1 MKRNREFENIFDDCL
16 ERMAEGDTLV
26 QCLESHPEQAEQLEP
41 LLRMAQTARETSA
54 ILPRPEFRARARY
67 EFHAALLEMTSKKR
81 PSLFG
86 LRTRLVTAIVAL
98 SIILVSGGGTV
109 VMASGSM
116 PDNPLYP
123 VKLASEEVQLALTP
137 SDIDKAEVCVMQA
150 DRRVDEIVYLADK
163 GDAQQVD
170 VVAGRLDECLETLV
184 EIASPEEAEAAVG
197 EEEAAAVGEE
207 EDWPGALMAVPEAA
221 PTEEVVVDRS
231 AEESALIGDD
241 GYIDELKTTVVCH
254 AASNQSALLRK
265 LIDAPE
271 SVKPALHRAIT
282 VSTTGYEQVLTTL
295 D

>member
-1 MKRNREFENIFDDCL
+1 MKKDREFENIFDECL
-16 ERMAEGDTLV
+16 ERLARGDTIM
-26 QCLESHPEQAEQLEP
+26 QCLESHIEQAEQLEP
-41 LLRMAQTARETSA
+41 LLRMAQAARETSA

-67 EFHAALLEMTSKKR
+67 EFHSALQEVTSKKR

-109 VMASGSM
+109 VMASSSM

-123 VKLASEEVQLALTP
+123 VKLVSEEVQMALTP

-163 GDAQQVD
+163 GDAQQVH
-170 VVAGRLDECLETLV
+170 VTAGRLDECLETLV
-184 EIASPEEAEAAVG
+184 EIASLEEAETAAVV
-197 EEEAAAVGEE
+197 EEEAL
-207 EDWPGALMAVPEAA
+207 PGSLTAVPEAA
-221 PTEEVVVDRS
+221 PAEEAAVDGPTEES
-231 AEESALIGDD
+231 TLIGD
-241 GYIDELKTTVVCH
+241 GNLDELKTTVVCH
-254 AASNQSALLRK
+254 AANNQSALLRK
-265 LIDAPE
+265 LMDAPE

-282 VSTTGYEQVLTTL
+282 VSANGYEQVLTTF

>member
-1 MKRNREFENIFDDCL
+1 MKKNRELENIFDDCL
-16 ERMAEGDTLV
+16 ERLARGETLK

-41 LLRMAQTARETSA
+41 LLRAAQAARETSA

-67 EFHAALLEMTSKKR
+67 EFHSALQEAASKKR

-86 LRTRLVTAIVAL
+86 LRTRLVTAMVAL

-109 VMASGSM
+109 VMASSSM
-116 PDNPLYP
+116 PDSPLYP
-123 VKLASEEVQLALTP
+123 VKLATEEVQLVLTP
-137 SDIDKAEVCVMQA
+137 SDIDKVKVCVMQA

-170 VVAGRLDECLETLV
+170 VTAERLDECLETLV
-184 EIASPEEAEAAVG
+184 EIASIEEAEAAAVEG
-197 EEEAAAVGEE
+197 EAL
-207 EDWPGALMAVPEAA
+207 PGALTVAPEAA
-221 PTEEVVVDRS
+221 P
-231 AEESALIGDD
+231 AEEAAVDEATEKSALAGGDL
-241 GYIDELKTTVVCH
+241 DELKTTVVGH

-265 LIDAPE
+265 LMDAPE

-282 VSTTGYEQVLTTL
+282 VSTTGYEQVLTTF

>member
-1 MKRNREFENIFDDCL
+1 MNKNREFENIFDDCL
-16 ERMAEGDTLV
+16 ERLARGDTLM

-54 ILPRPEFRARARY
+54 ILPHPDFRARARY
-67 EFHAALLEMTSKKR
+67 EFHSALQEAVSKKR

-86 LRTRLVTAIVAL
+86 LRTRLVTAMVAL

-109 VMASGSM
+109 VMASSSM

-123 VKLASEEVQLALTP
+123 LKLASEEVQMVLTP
-137 SDIDKAEVCVMQA
+137 SDIDKAEVCFMQA

-170 VVAGRLDECLETLV
+170 VAAERLDECLETLV
-184 EIASPEEAEAAVG
+184 EIASPEEAEVV
-197 EEEAAAVGEE
+197 EEEALPRV
-207 EDWPGALMAVPEAA
+207 LTV
-221 PTEEVVVDRS
+221 PTEEASVDG
-231 AEESALIGDD
+231 ATEESVLTGDGD
-241 GYIDELKTTVVCH
+241 LNEMKTTVVCH

-265 LIDAPE
+265 LMDAPE

-282 VSTTGYEQVLTTL
+282 VSTIGYGRVLTIF

>member
-1 MKRNREFENIFDDCL
+1 MKKNRELENIFDDCL
-16 ERMAEGDTLV
+16 ERVVRGETFK

-41 LLRMAQTARETSA
+41 LLRAAQAARETSA

-67 EFHAALLEMTSKKR
+67 EFHSALQEAASKKR

-86 LRTRLVTAIVAL
+86 LRTRLATAMVAL
-98 SIILVSGGGTV
+98 SIILVFGGGTV
-109 VMASGSM
+109 VMASSSM

-123 VKLASEEVQLALTP
+123 VKLATEEVQLALTP
-137 SDIDKAEVCVMQA
+137 SDIDKAKVCVMQA

-170 VVAGRLDECLETLV
+170 VTAERLDECLETLV
-184 EIASPEEAEAAVG
+184 EIASTEEAEAAAVV
-197 EEEAAAVGEE
+197 EEEALPE
-207 EDWPGALMAVPEAA
+207 ALTAVPEAV
-221 PTEEVVVDRS
+221 P
-231 AEESALIGDD
+231 AEEAAVDEATEKSALAGGDD
-241 GYIDELKTTVVCH
+241 LDELKTAMVGH

-265 LIDAPE
+265 LMDAPE

-282 VSTTGYEQVLTTL
+282 VSTTGYEQVLTTY

>member
-1 MKRNREFENIFDDCL
+1 MNKNREFENIFDDCL
-16 ERMAEGDTLV
+16 ERLARGDTLM

-41 LLRMAQTARETSA
+41 LLRTAQMARETSA
-54 ILPRPEFRARARY
+54 ILPHPEFRARARY
-67 EFHAALLEMTSKKR
+67 EFHSALQEVVSKKR

-86 LRTRLVTAIVAL
+86 LRTRLVTAMVAL

-109 VMASGSM
+109 VMASSSM

-123 VKLASEEVQLALTP
+123 LKLASEEVQMVLTP
-137 SDIDKAEVCVMQA
+137 SDIDKAEVCFMQA

-170 VVAGRLDECLETLV
+170 VAAERLDECLETLV
-184 EIASPEEAEAAVG
+184 EIASPEEAEVV
-197 EEEAAAVGEE
+197 EEEALPRV
-207 EDWPGALMAVPEAA
+207 LTV
-221 PTEEVVVDRS
+221 PTEEASVDG
-231 AEESALIGDD
+231 ATEESVLTGDGD
-241 GYIDELKTTVVCH
+241 LNEMKTTVVCH

-265 LIDAPE
+265 LMDAPE

-282 VSTTGYEQVLTTL
+282 VSTIGYGRVLTIF

>member
-1 MKRNREFENIFDDCL
+1 MNKNREFENIFDDCL
-16 ERMAEGDTLV
+16 ERLARGDTLM

-41 LLRMAQTARETSA
+41 LLRTAQMARETSA
-54 ILPRPEFRARARY
+54 ILPHPEFMARARY
-67 EFHAALLEMTSKKR
+67 EFHSALQEAVSKKR

-86 LRTRLVTAIVAL
+86 LRTRLVTAMVAL

-109 VMASGSM
+109 VMASSSM

-123 VKLASEEVQLALTP
+123 LKLASEEVQMVLTP
-137 SDIDKAEVCVMQA
+137 SDIDKAEVCFMQA

-170 VVAGRLDECLETLV
+170 VAAERLDECLETLV
-184 EIASPEEAEAAVG
+184 EIASPEEAEVV
-197 EEEAAAVGEE
+197 EEEALPRV
-207 EDWPGALMAVPEAA
+207 LTV
-221 PTEEVVVDRS
+221 PTEEASVDG
-231 AEESALIGDD
+231 ATEESVLTGDGD
-241 GYIDELKTTVVCH
+241 LNEMKTTVVCH

-265 LIDAPE
+265 LMDAPE

-282 VSTTGYEQVLTTL
+282 VSTIGYGRVLTIF

>member
-1 MKRNREFENIFDDCL
+1 MNKNREFENIFDDCL
-16 ERMAEGDTLV
+16 ERLARGDTLM

-41 LLRMAQTARETSA
+41 LLRTAQMARETSA
-54 ILPRPEFRARARY
+54 ILPHPEFRARARY
-67 EFHAALLEMTSKKR
+67 EFHSALQEAVSKKR

-86 LRTRLVTAIVAL
+86 LRTRLVTAMVAL

-109 VMASGSM
+109 VMASSSM

-123 VKLASEEVQLALTP
+123 LKLASEEVQMVLTP
-137 SDIDKAEVCVMQA
+137 SDIDKAEVCFMQA

-170 VVAGRLDECLETLV
+170 VAAERLDECLETLV
-184 EIASPEEAEAAVG
+184 EIASPEEAEVV
-197 EEEAAAVGEE
+197 EEEALPRV
-207 EDWPGALMAVPEAA
+207 LTV
-221 PTEEVVVDRS
+221 PTEEASVDG
-231 AEESALIGDD
+231 ATEESVLTGDGD
-241 GYIDELKTTVVCH
+241 LNEMKTTVVCH

-265 LIDAPE
+265 LMDAPE

-282 VSTTGYEQVLTTL
+282 VSTIGYGRVLTIF

>member
-1 MKRNREFENIFDDCL
+1 MNKNREFENIFDDCL
-16 ERMAEGDTLV
+16 ERLARGDTLM

-41 LLRMAQTARETSA
+41 LLRTAQMARETSA
-54 ILPRPEFRARARY
+54 ILPHPEFRARARS
-67 EFHAALLEMTSKKR
+67 EFHSALQEAVSKKR

-86 LRTRLVTAIVAL
+86 LRTRLVTAMVAL

-109 VMASGSM
+109 VMASSSM

-123 VKLASEEVQLALTP
+123 LKLASEEVQMVLTP
-137 SDIDKAEVCVMQA
+137 SDIDKAEVCFMQA

-170 VVAGRLDECLETLV
+170 VAAERLDECLETLV
-184 EIASPEEAEAAVG
+184 EIASPEEAEVV
-197 EEEAAAVGEE
+197 EEEALPRV
-207 EDWPGALMAVPEAA
+207 LTV
-221 PTEEVVVDRS
+221 PTEEASVDG
-231 AEESALIGDD
+231 ATEESVLTGDGD
-241 GYIDELKTTVVCH
+241 LNEMKTTVVCH

-265 LIDAPE
+265 LMDAPE

-282 VSTTGYEQVLTTL
+282 VSTIGYGRVLTIF

>member
-1 MKRNREFENIFDDCL
+1 MKKNREFENILNDCL
-16 ERMAEGDTLV
+16 ERLAMGETIM

-41 LLRMAQTARETSA
+41 LLRTAQAAREASA
-54 ILPRPEFRARARY
+54 ILPHPEFRARARY
-67 EFHAALLEMTSKKR
+67 EFHSALQEAASKKR
-81 PSLFG
+81 LSLFG
-86 LRTRLVTAIVAL
+86 LRTRLVTAMVAL

-109 VMASGSM
+109 VMASSSM

-137 SDIDKAEVCVMQA
+137 SDIDKAEVCFMQA

-170 VVAGRLDECLETLV
+170 VAALRLDECLGPLV
-184 EIASPEEAEAAVG
+184 EIASPEEV
-197 EEEAAAVGEE
+197 EAAAEE
-207 EDWPGALMAVPEAA
+207 ETLPEALMAVPEAA
-221 PTEEVVVDRS
+221 QVEEAAVDEATEK
-231 AEESALIGDD
+231 SALVGDGD
-241 GYIDELKTTVVCH
+241 LDELKTTVVCH

-265 LIDAPE
+265 LMDAPE

-282 VSTTGYEQVLTTL
+282 VSTTGYGRVLTAF

>member
-1 MKRNREFENIFDDCL
+1 MKKNREFENIFDDCL
-16 ERMAEGDTLV
+16 ERLARGETLM
-26 QCLESHPEQAEQLEP
+26 QCLESHPEQAAQLEL
-41 LLRMAQTARETSA
+41 LLRTVQAARETSA

-67 EFHAALLEMTSKKR
+67 EFHSALQEAASKKR

-86 LRTRLVTAIVAL
+86 LRTRLVTAMVAL

-109 VMASGSM
+109 VMASSSM

-123 VKLASEEVQLALTP
+123 VKLATEEVQLALTP
-137 SDIDKAEVCVMQA
+137 SDIDKAKVCVMQA

-170 VVAGRLDECLETLV
+170 VAAERLDECLETLV
-184 EIASPEEAEAAVG
+184 EIASPKEAEAVAVV
-197 EEEAAAVGEE
+197 EEEAP
-207 EDWPGALMAVPEAA
+207 PGALTAVPEAA
-221 PTEEVVVDRS
+221 P
-231 AEESALIGDD
+231 AEEAAVDKATEKSALAGDGD
-241 GYIDELKTTVVCH
+241 LDEMKTIVVGN

-265 LIDAPE
+265 LMDAPE

-282 VSTTGYEQVLTTL
+282 VSTTGYGRVLTTF

>member
-1 MKRNREFENIFDDCL
+1 MNKNREFENIFDDCL
-16 ERMAEGDTLV
+16 ERLARGDTLM

-41 LLRMAQTARETSA
+41 LLRTAQMARETSA
-54 ILPRPEFRARARY
+54 ILPHPEFRARARY
-67 EFHAALLEMTSKKR
+67 EFHSALQEVVSKKR

-86 LRTRLVTAIVAL
+86 LRTRLVTAMVAL

-109 VMASGSM
+109 VMASSSM

-123 VKLASEEVQLALTP
+123 LKLASEEVQLALTP
-137 SDIDKAEVCVMQA
+137 SDIDKAEVCFMQA

-170 VVAGRLDECLETLV
+170 VAAERLDECLETLV
-184 EIASPEEAEAAVG
+184 EIASPEEAEVV
-197 EEEAAAVGEE
+197 EEEALPRV
-207 EDWPGALMAVPEAA
+207 LTV
-221 PTEEVVVDRS
+221 PTEEASVDG
-231 AEESALIGDD
+231 ATEESVLTGDGD
-241 GYIDELKTTVVCH
+241 LNEMKTTVVCH

-265 LIDAPE
+265 LMDAPE

-282 VSTTGYEQVLTTL
+282 VSTIGYGRVLTIF